1 MECAAAEIAVWP
13 CVASRRV
20 FQLRLER
27 IPQMTQREVAERAGS
42 AST

>member
-1 MECAAAEIAVWP
+1 MAPSTIGERI
-13 CVASRRV
+13 R
-20 FQLRLER
+20 QLRLER